1 MRRTGTALIAALLV
15 FAGCGGDDTD
25 STDSDDAA
33 ADVSGDAGDDAES
46 GDAES
51 DSDSDADVA
60 DADGGDAD
68 GGDAPAAGNGTA
80 TVVIDGTTYQFAQV
94 EPGPDDDYYTFCSTV
109 AGTLQAVF
117 PLVDDAGTVVEGGEL
132 SVIFL
137 EPGGIA
143 ADQGESPEF
152 SVSVD
157 QQFWFHEEGQPI
169 DVPADGR
176 SASGTA
182 TLLQSGTMNA
192 ETGAIETTPFD
203 VTIEMSC

>member
-25 STDSDDAA
+25 STDGDDAA

-46 GDAES
+46 GDADS

-60 DADGGDAD
+60 DAD

-80 TVVIDGTTYQFAQV
+80 TVVIDGATYQFAQV
-94 EPGPDDDYYTFCSTV
+94 EPSPDDDYYTFCSTV

-117 PLVDDAGTVVEGGEL
+117 PLVDEAGNAVEGGEL

-182 TLLQSGTMNA
+182 TLSQSGTMNA

>member
-25 STDSDDAA
+25 STDGGDAS
-33 ADVSGDAGDDAES
+33 ADVSGDAGDSDLS
-46 GDAES
+46 GADDAES
-51 DSDSDADVA
+51 DDAEA
-60 DADGGDAD
+60 DAGGGGDT
-68 GGDAPAAGNGTA
+68 PAAGNGTA
-80 TVVIDGTTYQFAQV
+80 TVVIDGTTYEFAQV
-94 EPGPDDDYYTFCSTV
+94 EPGPDDDYYTFCTSV

-117 PLVDDAGTVVEGGEL
+117 PLVDDGGAVVEGGEL
-132 SVIFL
+132 SVVFL

-182 TLLQSGTMNA
+182 TLLQSGAMNA

>member
-25 STDSDDAA
+25 STDGDDAS
-33 ADVSGDAGDDAES
+33 ADVSGDADANAGDDADS
-46 GDAES
+46 G
-51 DSDSDADVA
+51 
-60 DADGGDAD
+60 DADGG

-94 EPGPDDDYYTFCSTV
+94 EPGPDDDYYTFCTSV

-182 TLLQSGTMNA
+182 TLLQSGAMNA

>member
-25 STDSDDAA
+25 STDGDDAS
-33 ADVSGDAGDDAES
+33 ADVSGDADANAGDDADS
-46 GDAES
+46 GDA
-51 DSDSDADVA
+51 DGGGDSDAD
-60 DADGGDAD
+60 GG

-94 EPGPDDDYYTFCSTV
+94 EPGPDDDYYTFCTSV

>member
-25 STDSDDAA
+25 STDGDDAS
-33 ADVSGDAGDDAES
+33 ADVSGDAGANAGDDADS
-46 GDAES
+46 G
-51 DSDSDADVA
+51 
-60 DADGGDAD
+60 DADGG

-80 TVVIDGTTYQFAQV
+80 TVVIDGTTYEFAQV
-94 EPGPDDDYYTFCSTV
+94 EPGPDDDYYTFCTSV

-117 PLVDDAGTVVEGGEL
+117 PLVDDGGAVVEGGEL
-132 SVIFL
+132 SVVFL

-182 TLLQSGTMNA
+182 TLLQSGKINN
-192 ETGAIETTPFD
+192 ETGVVETTPFD

>member
-1 MRRTGTALIAALLV
+1 MRRTGTALIAALLA

-25 STDSDDAA
+25 STDGDDAS
-33 ADVSGDAGDDAES
+33 ADASGDAGDDADS

-51 DSDSDADVA
+51 DV
-60 DADGGDAD
+60 GG

-94 EPGPDDDYYTFCSTV
+94 EPGPDDDYYTFCTSV

-117 PLVDDAGTVVEGGEL
+117 PLVDDGGAVVEGGEL
-132 SVIFL
+132 SVVFL

-182 TLLQSGTMNA
+182 TLLQSGKINN
-192 ETGAIETTPFD
+192 ETGVVETTPFD